1 MNYESFSSNCIF
13 KLFFIMSDSSSVKK
27 QILAITGFNKLNP
40 MQIKMSETDDRQI
53 ILLAPTGSG
62 KTIAFTIRLLRFM
75 RRPGSGVQAVILAPS
90 RELALQIA
98 GVLKKVAPSYRVTP
112 LFGGHSFR
120 DEANSLAANTPDII
134 VATPGRLLDHI
145 GRRNIDL
152 TTISSLVI
160 DEYDKCLELG
170 FMDEMKRILHKLKNT
185 RLTILTSA
193 TAIDCLPESMSLDKA
208 VTFDFRED
216 TSGSASATPDIEI
229 IEVPSPL
236 PDKIGTLIDLLRAM
250 PADTRSIVFTNHRES
265 AERIHQELRKAGL
278 PAGIYHGG
286 MEQQD
291 RQLAVTLLRN
301 GTTPILSATDL
312 AARGLDIPQIEAVI
326 HYHVPTSPEAW
337 THRNG
342 RTARAGA
349 SGKIYT
355 ILSDKDDRPELMDAD
370 RIWSPPHSGSSTS
383 SSQLPVT
390 LLINL
395 GKRDK
400 ISRGDILG
408 FLTKQAGL
416 NGADVGR
423 IDVEDRFS
431 TVVLTPE
438 SAELL
443 LKSTQPQK
451 IKGHRFRPEFLS

>member
-1 MNYESFSSNCIF
+1 MP
-13 KLFFIMSDSSSVKK
+13 DSSSIKK
-27 QILAITGFNKLNP
+27 QILSLTGFHTLNP
-40 MQIKMSETDDRQI
+40 MQLKMAETDDRRI
-53 ILLAPTGSG
+53 VLLAPTGSG
-62 KTIAFTIRLLRFM
+62 KTIAFSIRLLRFM
-75 RRPGSGVQAVILAPS
+75 RRPGSGTQAVIIAPS

-98 GVLKKVAPSYRVTP
+98 GVLKQIAPAYRTTP

-120 DEANSLAANTPDII
+120 DESNSMAANTPDII

-152 TTISSLVI
+152 ATVSALVI

-170 FMDEMKRILHKLKNT
+170 FMEEMKRIIHKLKNT
-185 RLTILTSA
+185 RLTILISA
-193 TAIDCLPESMSLDKA
+193 TAIEHLPEEPSLQNL

-216 TSGSASATPDIEI
+216 TKGEAAAKPDIEI

-236 PDKIGTLIDLLRAM
+236 PDKLGTLIDLLRALD
-250 PADTRSIVFTNHRES
+250 PGTRSIIFTNHRES

-278 PAGIYHGG
+278 PAGLYHGG

-291 RQLAVTLLRN
+291 RQLAVSLLRN

-312 AARGLDIPQIEAVI
+312 AARGLDIPDIDAVI
-326 HYHVPTSPEAW
+326 HYHVPVSPEAW

-349 SGKIYT
+349 SGKVYT
-355 ILSDKDDRPELMDAD
+355 ILSDKDDRPEFMDAD
-370 RIWSPPHSGSSTS
+370 RVWAPPHTDGVAAASP
-383 SSQLPVT
+383 LPVT

-400 ISRGDILG
+400 VSRGDILG

-423 IDVEDRFS
+423 IEVDDRFS
-431 TVVLTPE
+431 TVVLTPDAAKQLSE
-438 SAELL
+438 S
-443 LKSTQPQK
+443 SQPQK
-451 IKGHRFRPEFLS
+451 IKGHRFRPEFIS

>member
-1 MNYESFSSNCIF
+1 
-13 KLFFIMSDSSSVKK
+13 
-27 QILAITGFNKLNP
+27 

-301 GTTPILSATDL
+301 GTTPILSA
-312 AARGLDIPQIEAVI
+312 
-326 HYHVPTSPEAW
+326 SPEAW

-355 ILSDKDDRPELMDAD
+355 ILSDKDDRPEFMDAD
-370 RIWSPPHSGSSTS
+370 RIWSPPHSGSSTG

>member
-1 MNYESFSSNCIF
+1 
-13 KLFFIMSDSSSVKK
+13 MSDSSAIKK
-27 QILAITGFNKLNP
+27 QILSLTGFTKLNR
-40 MQIKMSETDDRQI
+40 MQMKMSETDERRI

-62 KTIAFTIRLLRFM
+62 KTIAFSIRLLRFM
-75 RRPGSGVQAVILAPS
+75 RRPGAGIQAVVLAPS

-98 GVLKKVAPSYRVTP
+98 GVLKKIAPAYRTIA

-120 DEANSLAANTPDII
+120 DETNSMTANTPDII

-145 GRRNIDL
+145 GRRNLDL
-152 TTISSLVI
+152 TTISALII

-170 FMDEMKRILHKLKNT
+170 FMEEMKRIIHKIKNT

-193 TAIDCLPESMSLDKA
+193 TAIDRLPDEIALSNA
-208 VTFDFRED
+208 VTFDFREE
-216 TSGSASATPDIEI
+216 SGDKAEQKPDIEI
-229 IEVPSPL
+229 IEVDSPI
-236 PDKIGTLIDLLRAM
+236 PDKLPTLIDLLKAL
-250 PADTRSIVFTNHRES
+250 PPTTRSIVFTNHRES

-291 RQLAVTLLRN
+291 RQLAVMLLRN

-312 AARGLDIPQIEAVI
+312 AARGLDIPDIDAVV
-326 HYHVPTSPEAW
+326 HYHVPVSPEAW

-349 SGKIYT
+349 SGKVYT
-355 ILSDKDDRPELMDAD
+355 ILSDKDDRPEFMDAD
-370 RIWSPPHSGSSTS
+370 RIWSPPHTDTV
-383 SSQLPVT
+383 QATELPVT

-400 ISRGDILG
+400 ISKGDILG

-423 IDVEDRFS
+423 IDVDDRFS
-431 TVVLTPE
+431 TAVLTPQ
-438 SAELL
+438 AARALAGFN
-443 LKSTQPQK
+443 QPHK